1 MAKLYGKKKARDANN
16 EVDEQS
22 FDNEALGQ
30 LQSST
35 PYSSEDEK
43 RLVRKID
50 FR

>member
-1 MAKLYGKKKARDANN
+1 MANLYSKKEVHDANH
-16 EVDEQS
+16 EVD
-22 FDNEALGQ
+22 DEALGQ
-30 LQSST
+30 IQSST